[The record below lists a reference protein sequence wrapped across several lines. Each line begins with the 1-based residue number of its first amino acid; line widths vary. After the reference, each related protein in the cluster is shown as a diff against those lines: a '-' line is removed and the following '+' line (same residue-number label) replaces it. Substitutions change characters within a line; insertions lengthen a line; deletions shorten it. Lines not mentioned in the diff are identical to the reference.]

1 MRFRTENAAG
11 RQPQFVHSGARP
23 TRYRLRALLIVLLT
37 LWPSL
42 AWGRSERHDYRE
54 RARLRREVHR
64 AAQAIDKR
72 ARLWQGF
79 QLDVF

>member
-1 MRFRTENAAG
+1 M
-11 RQPQFVHSGARP
+11 QF
-23 TRYRLRALLIVLLT
+23 RLRTLLIVLAILA
-37 LWPSL
+37 PSQ

-54 RARLRREVHR
+54 RALLRQQVQR
-64 AAQAIDKR
+64 AALPTEKP